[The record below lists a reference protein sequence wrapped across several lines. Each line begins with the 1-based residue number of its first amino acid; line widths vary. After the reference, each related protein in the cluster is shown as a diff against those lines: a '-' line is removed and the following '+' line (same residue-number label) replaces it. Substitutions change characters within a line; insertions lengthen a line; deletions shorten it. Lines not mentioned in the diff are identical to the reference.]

1 LPRIRTIQ
9 PELPDQVERDI
20 QSRLGDISKLLATL
34 APDVQ
39 GINRHRYSRSLMC
52 IEELIEA
59 LTFAHYLRTQR
70 LMGFGEAVAKVAE
83 LSEHTDDQM
92 MDVDAGDPP
101 ATAGADR
108 PRPAVQITENDYLM
122 GIFDLS
128 GEMMRFATTSAALT
142 GKMAGGSATPPAD
155 GRERTIVVDM
165 QDLGSFFEMLPQQY
179 NKSYQV
185 KLSTLRSS
193 VLKVEKLAY
202 GLTVRGT
209 ERPTGWMPE
218 DGDGPPEDDY

>member
-1 LPRIRTIQ
+1 M
-9 PELPDQVERDI
+9 
-20 QSRLGDISKLLATL
+20 
-34 APDVQ
+34 
-39 GINRHRYSRSLMC
+39 MC

-70 LMGFGEAVAKVAE
+70 LMGFSEVVAE
-83 LSEHTDDQM
+83 VAALSEHADDH
-92 MDVDAGDPP
+92 MDVDARDPP
-101 ATAGADR
+101 APAGADS
-108 PRPAVQITENDYLM
+108 PRPAVHATEEDYLM

-142 GKMAGGSATPPAD
+142 GRMAGGTATPAMD
-155 GRERTIVVDM
+155 GHERTMVVDM

-202 GLTVRGT
+202 GLTVRRN
-209 ERPTGWMPE
+209 ERPAGWVPE
-218 DGDGPPEDDY
+218 EGDDALEDDY